1 MSQLR
6 GAERGA
12 GQGAEHYA
20 LTVHVNDHD
29 AIGKDDPLGG
39 ARLQLAEV
47 DRRARSPSHL
57 APPPIQCVPDSLT
70 YAVPVAVN
78 DDATEPWVVF
88 SLCTTVHPLQ
98 TSFT

>member
-6 GAERGA
+6 GAECEA

-20 LTVHVNDHD
+20 LTVRVNDHD

-57 APPPIQCVPDSLT
+57 APPPIHFMPDSLT
-70 YAVPVAVN
+70 YAIPVAVN
-78 DDATEPWVVF
+78 DDATGPWVVF